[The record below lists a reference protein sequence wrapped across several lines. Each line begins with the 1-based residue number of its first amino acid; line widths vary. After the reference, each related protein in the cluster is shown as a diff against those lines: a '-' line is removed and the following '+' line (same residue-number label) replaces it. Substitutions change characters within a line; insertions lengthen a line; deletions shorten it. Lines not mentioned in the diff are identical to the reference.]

1 MEGIGAAASILTI
14 GAAGVQVSIKLF
26 AFANQVGTAPSRIR
40 SIASDVSLTA
50 NVLQQLSEL
59 LNKND
64 NDKAVN
70 VFNEDGLATTQA
82 SADACKTVFLELD
95 DVLKRAS
102 QHMRK
107 NSNKAALGQT
117 FVLSKHER
125 MKWPFL
131 QPEIDSLR
139 TALRDARETLM
150 LMLHVTT
157 LAYMK
162 KQAEM

>member
-1 MEGIGAAASILTI
+1 MDGLSAAASILAI
-14 GAAGVQVSIKLF
+14 GAAGAQVSIKLA
-26 AFANQVGTAPSRIR
+26 AFANQVGTAPNRIR

-64 NDKAVN
+64 NDKAVS
-70 VFNEDGLATTQA
+70 VFNKDGLATTQA
-82 SADACKTVFLELD
+82 SADACKSVFQELD

-102 QHMRK
+102 QQIRE
-107 NSNKAALGQT
+107 NRNKTALGHNI
-117 FVLSKHER
+117 VLSKHER
-125 MKWPFL
+125 MRWPFL
-131 QPEIDSLR
+131 QPKIDSLR

-157 LAYMK
+157 LGYMK

>member
-1 MEGIGAAASILTI
+1 MEGIGAAASILAI
-14 GAAGVQVSIKLF
+14 GAAGVQVSIKLA
-26 AFANQVGTAPSRIR
+26 AFANQVGTAPNRIR

-50 NVLQQLSEL
+50 SVLQQLSEL

-82 SADACKTVFLELD
+82 SADACKTVFQELD

-102 QHMRK
+102 QQVRENRDK
-107 NSNKAALGQT
+107 TSLGQKI
-117 FVLSKHER
+117 VLSKPER

-131 QPEIDSLR
+131 QPKIDSLR

-157 LAYMK
+157 LGYMK